1 MKAGPVR
8 GRGERLSRTPER
20 AGAAE
25 GATSMVGG
33 RRVGVTWLRLWD
45 GSVGRGRSVAGWAVV
60 LSATM
65 VLAALAT
72 GLQLLAEQTLE
83 FRSPFSFY
91 YLAVLISALRWG
103 SVASI
108 AAAIESA
115 ILCSLFILPEERI
128 LFPLDPV
135 DLSELMLFVIVTAA
149 IIWLVRGLRRAMERS
164 ARLSEQAS
172 RAAELLREEVAE
184 RRRAEEALARQR
196 DTLEETVRE
205 RTRAVEVWHERVRL
219 SERMAA
225 VGELA
230 AGLAHDLGNLIMP
243 MQLRLRAV
251 AARPLTEE
259 TAEDVRALVRCVD
272 YLTSLA
278 RGLRLFS
285 RDPDHA
291 EAGEVTHTAAWLRD
305 TAPFFRN
312 VLPREIELAIDVPD
326 DLPDLAVPPHRLTQ
340 AVINLI
346 GNARDA
352 IAPPPP
358 PPPPPSSPPSRQPG
372 QPAGDDRRGL
382 VTLRARRA
390 GPDGDTVR
398 LDVIDDGPGM
408 SDEVRQRCLEP
419 YFTTRGE
426 RGTGLGLALV
436 QDIAHSAGGGIEIE
450 SSPGH
455 GARVSLTL
463 PVARAEVAETVGEE
477 AL

>member
-1 MKAGPVR
+1 M
-8 GRGERLSRTPER
+8 
-20 AGAAE
+20 
-25 GATSMVGG
+25 TSV
-33 RRVGVTWLRLWD
+33 RLW
-45 GSVGRGRSVAGWAVV
+45 GGGVGRGRSVTGWAVV
-60 LSATM
+60 LSAT
-65 VLAALAT
+65 LALAGLAT

-83 FRSPFSFY
+83 FRSAFSFY
-91 YLAVLISALRWG
+91 YLAVLFTALRFG
-103 SVASI
+103 S
-108 AAAIESA
+108 AAAIVTAVESA
-115 ILCSLFILPEERI
+115 ILCSVLVLPEERE
-128 LFPLDPV
+128 LFPLDPI
-135 DLSELMLFVIVTAA
+135 DLSELILFTIVAAA
-149 IIWLVRGLRRAMERS
+149 IICLVRGLRRAMERS
-164 ARLSEQAS
+164 DRLGEQAS

-205 RTRAVEVWHERVRL
+205 RTRAVEIWHERVRL

-243 MQLRLRAV
+243 MQLRLRAL
-251 AARPLTEE
+251 ANRPLTEE

-291 EAGEVTHTAAWLRD
+291 ESGEVTHTAAWLRD

-312 VLPREIELAIDVPD
+312 VLPLEIELDIDVPD
-326 DLPDLAVPPHRLTQ
+326 DLPDLGVPPHRLTQ

-352 IAPPPP
+352 IAA
-358 PPPPPSSPPSRQPG
+358 PPSPQPTPTAATVRPR

-382 VTLRARRA
+382 VILRARRE
-390 GPDGDTVR
+390 GPEADTVR

-408 SDEVRQRCLEP
+408 SEEVRRRCLEP

-450 SSPGH
+450 SSPGR
-455 GARVSLTL
+455 GARVSLTI
-463 PVARAEVAETVGEE
+463 PIARSALAETVGEE
-477 AL
+477 AR